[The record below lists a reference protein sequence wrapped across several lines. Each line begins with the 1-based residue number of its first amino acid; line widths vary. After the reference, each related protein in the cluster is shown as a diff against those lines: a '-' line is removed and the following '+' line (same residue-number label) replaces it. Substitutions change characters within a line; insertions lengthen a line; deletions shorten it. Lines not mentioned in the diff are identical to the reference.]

1 MAVFRQFKYT
11 TNTTEIE
18 FMQGLIDL
26 ICGLGPNITCE
37 DTEGNPTTA
46 ALQFADL
53 TSASKATFVFNFGN
67 DNKLTMVRGD
77 NNSAGTKNYYINGS
91 QLQFGWANTTPTQ
104 VSNDRAYSLAYIQG
118 TDICGIWFG
127 NYNASGMSSMYR
139 SYARLIVNSD
149 IYTGTTNGHNILN
162 ASFTGENSSV
172 NYVGSL
178 PYSSGAGQIDYFDH
192 VVFVSNGIKAF
203 DFYGLYACST
213 VTQYSSIA
221 LPNGRN
227 YFAISTNAMV
237 DVTPE
242 PEEEEQEATTEGQW
256 DSVPSMQ

>member
-1 MAVFRQFKYT
+1 MAIFRQFKYT

-67 DNKLTMVRGD
+67 DTKLTMVRAN
-77 NNSAGTKNYYINGS
+77 NNSETSKNYYINDT
-91 QLQFGWANTTPTQ
+91 QLQFGWANTAPTE
-104 VSNDRAYSLAYIQG
+104 VSTDRAYSIAYIQG

-127 NYNASGMSSMYR
+127 NYNSSGMGSMYR
-139 SYARLIVNSD
+139 SYVRLLINSNN
-149 IYTGTTNGHNILN
+149 YVGTTNGHNVFNSAFI
-162 ASFTGENSSV
+162 GENSSI
-172 NYVGSL
+172 NYVSSL

-192 VVFVSNGIKAF
+192 VVFTSNGIKAL

-213 VTQYSSIA
+213 VTQYSSIS
-221 LPNGRN
+221 LPNGKN
-227 YFAISTNAMV
+227 FIALTTNAML

-242 PEEEEQEATTEGQW
+242 PEEEREEIIEGQS
-256 DSVPSMQ
+256 DSIPSMQ